1 MAVRKATEFVVGSAG
16 RFPLFYGDGECTLV
30 AQREKGWPPC
40 SREGGEAGQAEEG
53 KKGQTIAVQQRLV
66 GELARQRGALPGSPP
81 RGSGG
86 GEGAANSLATGEARR
101 CTAAKPDGR
110 GARRCNAGYLAGQGD

>member
-16 RFPLFYGDGECTLV
+16 RFPFFDGGGECTLV

-53 KKGQTIAVQQRLV
+53 KKGETIAVQEHSVGALV
-66 GELARQRGALPGSPP
+66 RQRSALPDAPP
-81 RGSGG
+81 GGLGG
-86 GEGAANSLATGEARR
+86 GKGAASLLATGKARR
-101 CTAAKPDGR
+101 STAAKPDGR
-110 GARRCNAGYLAGQGD
+110 GARRCNAGCLVGQGD